1 VLPALDRWKAQASKL
16 CRRFRT
22 GSNEFAEQAML
33 IRTLLSRELIALGL
47 RDLRAHK
54 LRSFLTA
61 LGMIFGVGAVICML
75 SIGEGASAEQLE
87 NIRLLGS
94 ENIIIRSVEPP
105 QSAEA
110 TEATTFAHKYGIKR
124 EDIERI
130 RGLPYVHDIVRM
142 RDVADEINYG
152 ARRFDGAVLGT
163 TENFFD
169 VVNVRVARGRSLAPL
184 DDQRHAKV
192 CVIGDEVARTLFV
205 HEDPLGKTISVISRS
220 TGPVPYEVIGVLEAL
235 VTAGAPAKGVGARNI
250 NRDVYIPL
258 KAADLRYGN
267 VKAKMKSG
275 SREIKEVQ
283 FSDLYVNV
291 DEQEHVLDVA
301 KLIGRVFQHGH
312 RDLDYTVIV
321 PLELLQQAQK
331 SKRIWQIVLG
341 SIAGIS
347 LLVGGIGIMNIM
359 LASVTE
365 RTREIGIRRALG
377 AKRYH
382 ITAQFL
388 VETVILSV
396 SGGII
401 GIVVGIGFAGIVT
414 WVVDWQ
420 TIIPWW
426 GVFLSFMVSA
436 IVGVSFGLYPAR
448 AAAALDPIEAL
459 RYE

>member
-1 VLPALDRWKAQASKL
+1 ML
-16 CRRFRT
+16 
-22 GSNEFAEQAML
+22 L
-33 IRTLLSRELIALGL
+33 IRTILSRELIALGL

-75 SIGEGASAEQLE
+75 AIGEGASAEQLE

-105 QSAEA
+105 QSQQAGEA
-110 TEATTFAHKYGIKR
+110 KTYVHKYGIKT

-130 RGLPYVHDIVRM
+130 HALPHVRDIVKM
-142 RDVADEINYG
+142 RDVASDITYG
-152 ARRFDGAVLGT
+152 ARRFDGTVLGT
-163 TENFFD
+163 TGNFFD
-169 VVNVRVARGRSLAPL
+169 AVNVALARGRSLTPL
-184 DDQRHAKV
+184 DDRRHTKV
-192 CVIGDEVARTLFV
+192 CVIGDEVARSLFM
-205 HEDPLGKTISVISRS
+205 HEDPIGQTISVISYS
-220 TGPVPYEVIGVLEAL
+220 TGAVPYEVVGVLGTQ
-235 VTAGAPAKGVGARNI
+235 VTAGNPAKGVGARNI

-258 KAADLRYGN
+258 KAADLRYGDLK
-267 VKAKMKSG
+267 VKRKSG
-275 SREIKEVQ
+275 TREIKEVQ
-283 FSDLYVNV
+283 FSDVYVNV
-291 DEQEHVLDVA
+291 DEQENVLGVA
-301 KLIGRVFQHGH
+301 QLVGRVLGYGH
-312 RDLDYTVIV
+312 RELDYTIIV
-321 PLELLQQAQK
+321 PLELLQQAEQ
-331 SKRIWQIVLG
+331 SKKIWQIVLG

-396 SGGII
+396 CGGII
-401 GIVVGIGFAGIVT
+401 GIIVGIGFAGVVT

-426 GVFLSFMVSA
+426 GVVVSFMVSA

>member
-1 VLPALDRWKAQASKL
+1 
-16 CRRFRT
+16 
-22 GSNEFAEQAML
+22 ML
-33 IRTLLSRELIALGL
+33 LRTLLSRELIALGL
-47 RDLRAHK
+47 RALGAHK

-75 SIGEGASAEQLE
+75 AIGEGASAEQLE

-105 QSAEA
+105 QPVQASEA
-110 TEATTFAHKYGIKR
+110 KTFVHRYGLI
-124 EDIERI
+124 EDDIERI
-130 RGLPYVHDIVRM
+130 RALPHVRDVVKM
-142 RDVADEINYG
+142 RDVASDITYG
-152 ARRFDGAVLGT
+152 ARRFDGTVLGT
-163 TENFFD
+163 TDNFFD
-169 VVNVRVARGRSLAPL
+169 VVNVRIARGRGLTAL
-184 DDQRHAKV
+184 DAERHMKV
-192 CVIGDEVARTLFV
+192 CVMGDEVARSLFV
-205 HEDPLGKTISVISRS
+205 HQDPLGKTVAIVNVA
-220 TGPVPYEVIGVLEAL
+220 TGAVPYQVVGVLGRQL
-235 VTAGAPAKGVGARNI
+235 TAGTPTKGLGARDV

-258 KAADLRYGN
+258 SVADLRYGDL
-267 VKAKMKSG
+267 KITMKSG
-275 SREIKEVQ
+275 ARELKQVQ
-283 FSDLYVNV
+283 YSDVYVAVDSQENV
-291 DEQEHVLDVA
+291 LRAAQLLQRVLD
-301 KLIGRVFQHGH
+301 HGH
-312 RDLDYTVIV
+312 READYTIIV
-321 PLELLQQAQK
+321 PLELLRQAEQ
-331 SKRIWQIVLG
+331 SKQIWQIVLG

-401 GIVVGIGFAGIVT
+401 GILVGIGFATAVT
-414 WVVDWQ
+414 WVVGWQ

-426 GVFLSFMVSA
+426 GVFLSFLVSA

-448 AAAALDPIEAL
+448 AAAGLDPIEAL

>member
-1 VLPALDRWKAQASKL
+1 
-16 CRRFRT
+16 
-22 GSNEFAEQAML
+22 ML
-33 IRTLLSRELIALGL
+33 IRTLLSRELFALGL

-75 SIGEGASAEQLE
+75 AIGEGASAEQLE
-87 NIRLLGS
+87 SIRLLGS
-94 ENIIIRSVEPP
+94 ENIIVRSVEPP
-105 QSAEA
+105 QPVEA
-110 TEATTFAHKYGIKR
+110 SEARTFVHKYGIKTA
-124 EDIERI
+124 DIERI
-130 RGLPYVHDIVRM
+130 RRLPHVRDLVKM
-142 RDVADEINYG
+142 REVASDMTYG

-163 TENFFD
+163 TENFFG
-169 VVNVRVARGRSLAPL
+169 VVNMSVARGRALMPIDVA
-184 DDQRHAKV
+184 RHQKV
-192 CVIGDEVARTLFV
+192 CVIGAEVAAALFM
-205 HEDPLGKTISVISRS
+205 HEDPIGKTLAVVSAS
-220 TGPVPYEVIGVLEAL
+220 TGLVPYEVVGVLGTQI
-235 VTAGAPAKGVGARNI
+235 TAGNPAKGLGARNI

-258 KAADLRYGN
+258 SAADLRYGDL
-267 VKAKMKSG
+267 KIRMKSG
-275 SREIKEVQ
+275 SREVKEVQ
-283 FSDLYVNV
+283 FSDVYVSV
-291 DEQEHVLDVA
+291 DEQENVLEVA
-301 KLIGRVFQHGH
+301 QLIDRVLQHGH
-312 RDLDYTVIV
+312 RDQDFSIIV
-321 PLELLQQAQK
+321 PLELLQQAKQTK
-331 SKRIWQIVLG
+331 KTWQIVLG

-401 GIVVGIGFAGIVT
+401 GIMVGIGFAGLVT
-414 WVVDWQ
+414 WFVDWQ

-426 GVFLSFMVSA
+426 GVIVSFMVSA
-436 IVGVSFGLYPAR
+436 VIGISFGLYPAR

>member
-1 VLPALDRWKAQASKL
+1 
-16 CRRFRT
+16 
-22 GSNEFAEQAML
+22 ML

-75 SIGEGASAEQLE
+75 AIGEGASAEQLE

-94 ENIIIRSVEPP
+94 ENIIIRSAEPP
-105 QSAEA
+105 QSQQAGEA
-110 TEATTFAHKYGIKR
+110 KTFVHKYGLKI

-130 RGLPYVHDIVRM
+130 RGLPHVRDIVEIRE
-142 RDVADEINYG
+142 VASDITYG

-163 TENFFD
+163 TENFFA
-169 VVNVRVARGRSLAPL
+169 VVNVQVARGRALTPL
-184 DDQRHAKV
+184 DAQRHTKA
-192 CVIGDEVARTLFV
+192 CVIGNEVARSLFM
-205 HEDPLGKTISVISRS
+205 HEDPIGKTISVLSIS
-220 TGPVPYEVIGVLEAL
+220 TGPVPYEVVGVLGTQM
-235 VTAGAPAKGVGARNI
+235 TAGSPAKGIGARDV

-258 KAADLRYGN
+258 SAADLRYGDLK
-267 VKAKMKSG
+267 VKMMSG

-291 DEQEHVLDVA
+291 DEQENVLSVA
-301 KLIGRVFQHGH
+301 RLIERVLAHGH
-312 RDLDYTVIV
+312 RELDYTIIV
-321 PLELLQQAQK
+321 PLELLRQAEQ
-331 SKRIWQIVLG
+331 SKKIWQIVLG

-396 SGGII
+396 CGGII
-401 GIVVGIGFAGIVT
+401 GIVVGIGFATVVT
-414 WVVDWQ
+414 WIVDWQ

-426 GVFLSFMVSA
+426 GVIVSFMVSA
-436 IVGVSFGLYPAR
+436 IIGVSFGLYPAR